1 MKWYFVAIVIWLVV
15 FAPCTSAF
23 AAEIAMQEMTE
34 SYTIIVNEQM
44 LDFADLPTAPY
55 KEGDTMMVPLRRI
68 GEALGYQVDWD
79 LETKAATIED
89 RYIQKATLF
98 TGSAVVVF
106 QGKLQIIDMSRE
118 IENALPTVIHD
129 GTMYVPLEFF
139 EEFFNDIK
147 REDRIVTITPS
158 TSELCAIETEPPK
171 SDVEPINSLLL

>member
-1 MKWYFVAIVIWLVV
+1 MKRYFVAIVIWLAV
-15 FAPCTSAF
+15 FAPCTFAF
-23 AAEIAMQEMTE
+23 AAETAMQEMTE

-44 LDFADLPTAPY
+44 LDFTDLPTAPY

-79 LETKAATIED
+79 SETKAATIED
-89 RYIQKATLF
+89 RYIQRATLF
-98 TGSAVVVF
+98 DGSAVVVF

-129 GTMYVPLEFF
+129 GVVYVPLEFF

-147 REDRIVTITPS
+147 WEDRIVTIAPS
-158 TSELCAIETEPPK
+158 TNELCAIETESPK
-171 SDVEPINSLLL
+171 FDIESINSLQT

>member
-1 MKWYFVAIVIWLVV
+1 M
-15 FAPCTSAF
+15 
-23 AAEIAMQEMTE
+23 
-34 SYTIIVNEQM
+34 
-44 LDFADLPTAPY
+44 
-55 KEGDTMMVPLRRI
+55 
-68 GEALGYQVDWD
+68 
-79 LETKAATIED
+79 
-89 RYIQKATLF
+89 
-98 TGSAVVVF
+98 VF

-158 TSELCAIETEPPK
+158 TSGLCAIETEPPK